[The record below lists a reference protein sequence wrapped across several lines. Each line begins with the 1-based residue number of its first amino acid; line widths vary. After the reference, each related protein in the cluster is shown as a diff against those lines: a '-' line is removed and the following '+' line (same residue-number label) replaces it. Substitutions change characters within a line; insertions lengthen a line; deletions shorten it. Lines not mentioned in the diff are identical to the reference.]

1 MFISRGQLNLFYEVA
16 LRRVACRWHSRSLSA
31 VANWMPDND
40 TCVFPGSWF
49 LVCFSVQF
57 WGFFSRFCCYYKITM
72 YVYISSW
79 RSWLQRRC
87 ICLHGVN
94 GLEDQGGRK
103 GQKMTSEPSA
113 QLPLADQ
120 ESTCFSE
127 LQVNALLGNEETT
140 FFFFFYQ
147 MGPESLLL
155 LLDWMSCQSFQS
167 NRSPE

>member
-1 MFISRGQLNLFYEVA
+1 MSDDVHFTWTVKCFIRLHYAMSPVGGTQAHWVQLQIECLITT
-16 LRRVACRWHSRSLSA
+16 RAC
-31 VANWMPDND
+31 
-40 TCVFPGSWF
+40 FPY
-49 LVCFSVQF
+49 FSVLF
-57 WGFFSRFCCYYKITM
+57 LFFSCFCCYYKVIM

-127 LQVNALLGNEETT
+127 LQVNALLGNEED
-140 FFFFFYQ
+140 FFFYQ
-147 MGPESLLL
+147 RGPESLLL
-155 LLDWMSCQSFQS
+155 LLDWMSCHSFQS

>member
-1 MFISRGQLNLFYEVA
+1 MIFISRGQSNLFNEVA
-16 LRRVACRWHSRSLSA
+16 LRHVACRWHSSSLSA

-40 TCVFPGSWF
+40 TCVFPSSLCVF
-49 LVCFSVQF
+49 PFSF
-57 WGFFSRFCCYYKITM
+57 RLGFFSCFCYYYKITM
-72 YVYISSW
+72 SVYISSW

-127 LQVNALLGNEETT
+127 LQVNALRGNEEN
-140 FFFFFYQ
+140 FFFNQ
-147 MGPESLLL
+147 RRPESLLL

-167 NRSPE
+167 NRSRE